1 MSPVLACVYLSQP
14 EVLERLWERLSL
26 PGRPDGGIRI
36 VAESVD
42 GKLVPAVLVKQVVT
56 LLPVPDSLPCGVLKW
71 AQDGHR
77 IVILPGTPPPSTK
90 LFLELSGVPHYWM
103 GEGFYEWAANLKAAK
118 VEGGL

>member
-1 MSPVLACVYLSQP
+1 MSPIFACVYLSQP

-42 GKLVPAVLVKQVVT
+42 GKLVPAVLVRQVVVF
-56 LLPVPDSLPCGVLKW
+56 LPVPDPMPYGVLKW

-77 IVILPGTPPPSTK
+77 FVILPGTPSPSTK
-90 LFLELSGVPHYWM
+90 RFLELSGVKHYWL
-103 GEGFYEWAANLKAAK
+103 GEGYYEWAANLKAAK
-118 VEGGL
+118 AEGGL